1 MKDISVETILDL
13 PCSRRKFV
21 IDTLTGIGSITIGSF
36 IIVNQ
41 VACSNDANPVTP
53 NGQNISFLVDV
64 SLSENS
70 ALQVAG
76 GTLALPS
83 NAIDSHGM
91 LLYRENENVIK
102 VYSRNCTHAN
112 CIIDAYSSSGV
123 STCSCHGSAFD
134 LNGNVLNGPAENPL
148 KQYNATISGDIITIT
163 T

>member
-1 MKDISVETILDL
+1 MKNSSVEKIFNDL
-13 PCSRRKFV
+13 CSRREFV
-21 IDTLTGIGSITIGSF
+21 KDTLAGIGTITIGSF
-36 IIVNQ
+36 IIANQ
-41 VACSNDANPVTP
+41 VGCSDDSNPIMP
-53 NGQNISFLVDV
+53 NGQGISFVVDI

-70 ALQVAG
+70 ALQVVG
-76 GTLALPS
+76 GALALPP
-83 NAIDSHGM
+83 NPIDSHGM

-112 CIIDAYSSSGV
+112 CTIDAYSSSGV

>member
-1 MKDISVETILDL
+1 MKDISVETKLDL

-36 IIVNQ
+36 IIVNH